1 MKILMVQNIDGV
13 AGSERFLLNI
23 IPELIKRGFDI
34 EFLILKPRNS
44 AGGGIE
50 LFKETLLKFN
60 IKVNVVNR
68 SFFNLLKIKKVVES
82 NNFDL
87 IHSHLIHADTFMA
100 LVKWIFKRKT
110 ILISTKHGFD
120 EKYMEKYGLYA
131 KKRFNLFILISK
143 IVETQINKSITVSNG
158 LLKLYEDLRII
169 PKLGFKTI
177 YHGTFSKELPA
188 KNINWKKKIIF
199 LIVGRLISL
208 KGHKDGIRF
217 FKKVNRE
224 INSELHIIGQG
235 PLERELRDFCESE
248 GVSKFVKFHGFKNDL
263 ETYYKMANFVVIPSK
278 AEGFGL
284 VAIEAFSFGLPV
296 ISKNTPALN
305 EIVEHESNGLLFDF
319 NDVEKDAKS
328 FLLFFRSQPNYLRCS
343 KNALLSANHKF
354 SFNVMI
360 DEIDKFYQEFK

>member
-50 LFKETLLKFN
+50 LFKETLLKFQ
-60 IKVNVVNR
+60 IKVYTVNR
-68 SFFNLLKIKKVVES
+68 SFFNLYKIKKIVER

-100 LVKWIFKRKT
+100 LVKWISKRKT

-120 EKYMEKYGLYA
+120 EKYMEEYGLNA
-131 KKRFNLFILISK
+131 NKRLNLFILISK

-158 LLKLYEDLRII
+158 LQKLYEDLRII
-169 PKLGFKTI
+169 PKFGFKTI

-188 KNINWKKKIIF
+188 KNINWDKKIIF
-199 LIVGRLISL
+199 LIVGRLIPL
-208 KGHKDGIRF
+208 KGHKDGINF

-224 INSELHIIGQG
+224 ISSELHIIGQG
-235 PLERELRDFCESE
+235 PLERDLKSFCESE
-248 GVSKFVKFHGFKNDL
+248 GISNFVKFHGFKNDL
-263 ETYYKMANFVVIPSK
+263 ESYYRIVHFVIIPSK

-296 ISKNTPALN
+296 IAKNAPALN
-305 EIVEHESNGLLFDF
+305 EIVKHESNGLLVDF
-319 NDVEKDAKS
+319 KNVEKDAEN
-328 FLLFFRSQPNYLRCS
+328 FLLFFRNQSNYLRCS
-343 KNALLSANHKF
+343 KNAILEANDKF
-354 SFNVMI
+354 SFNTMLN
-360 DEIDKFYQEFK
+360 EIDKFYQEFK